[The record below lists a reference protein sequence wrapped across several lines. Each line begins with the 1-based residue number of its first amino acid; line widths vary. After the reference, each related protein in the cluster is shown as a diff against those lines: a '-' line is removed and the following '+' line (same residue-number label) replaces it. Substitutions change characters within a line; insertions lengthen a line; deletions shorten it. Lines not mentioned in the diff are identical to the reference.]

1 MVSPSSFLLSA
12 RIRSVQELAYGVLD
26 LGAFLSS
33 FRGQHGTSVCQ
44 AKNVTEP
51 HGAYQA
57 DFGYGLTGVVDPVFG
72 CLDADEEPLN
82 ISIM

>member
-1 MVSPSSFLLSA
+1 MASLILVLSLVPLGVNMVHRFV
-12 RIRSVQELAYGVLD
+12 R
-26 LGAFLSS
+26 
-33 FRGQHGTSVCQ
+33 

-72 CLDADEEPLN
+72 CLNADEEPLN